1 MNKKQRKTLYI
12 LGIIFF
18 QMWRLEIAELN
29 IQKVFFPNPNLR
41 TLWLGVPVQQGR
53 WSAFIPIQ
61 ILLQFMKYLVSVY
74 NTPYKEE
81 SSQSLFEIEYQTVRV
96 WKIRSQR

>member
-1 MNKKQRKTLYI
+1 
-12 LGIIFF
+12 
-18 QMWRLEIAELN
+18 MWRLEIAKLN
-29 IQKVFFPNPNLR
+29 IDRVFFPNPNLR
-41 TLWLGVPVQQGR
+41 TLWLGVLVQLGH

-81 SSQSLFEIEYQTVRV
+81 SSQSLFEIEYQTGRV